1 MEKQTIFEELMD
13 RLVEWSEDDEVDV
26 DLNDLLNYIEDLRI
40 FGDITEEQSE
50 ALVACVEE
58 WL

>member
-1 MEKQTIFEELMD
+1 MKKQTIFEELMD
-13 RLVEWSEDDEVDV
+13 RIVEWSEDDEVDV

>member
-1 MEKQTIFEELMD
+1 MEKQTIFDELMD
-13 RLVEWSEDDEVDV
+13 RIVEWSEDDDVDV
-26 DLNDLLNYIEDLRI
+26 DRNDLLNYIEDLRI